1 MTIKHLVL
9 AGGGAAGFSVYG
21 ALKYLNQ
28 KSFFSLNNINSI
40 YASSAGSII
49 GGLIILA
56 KDWKL
61 LDDYILKRPWNKLIN
76 INPTALLN
84 LWQQKGIFD
93 KNMITEILKPFL
105 KINDLNETITL
116 KELYNKTKIDFYIYT
131 TNLNSNIFEIV
142 ELSHNTHPDLEFCKA
157 VSMSSAFPLM
167 FEPICDNSNCYI
179 DGGLLNNFPITNC
192 IEANSNIDEILAINI
207 ESINSIDNIVTDTTL
222 PLYLYTIIMKMYM
235 LINKYNKTNNN
246 IIKNI
251 VNCKIQD
258 NNLNKWSLAVT
269 DVSIREEYINIGLD
283 SAKKFLEIMDC

>member
-142 ELSHNTHPDLEFCKA
+142 D
-157 VSMSSAFPLM
+157 FPV
-167 FEPICDNSNCYI
+167 P
-179 DGGLLNNFPITNC
+179 
-192 IEANSNIDEILAINI
+192 
-207 ESINSIDNIVTDTTL
+207 
-222 PLYLYTIIMKMYM
+222 
-235 LINKYNKTNNN
+235 
-246 IIKNI
+246 
-251 VNCKIQD
+251 
-258 NNLNKWSLAVT
+258 
-269 DVSIREEYINIGLD
+269 
-283 SAKKFLEIMDC
+283 